1 MTTNPIQR
9 QTMIPR
15 DKNDTVPLSEAA
27 IRANREFVLARLISL
42 TDEIELLKKNS
53 RDWLSPLPLKD

>member
-1 MTTNPIQR
+1 MTNETQR

-15 DKNDTVPLSEAA
+15 DKNDTVPLSAAA
-27 IRANREFVLARLISL
+27 IQANREFVLARLLSL